1 MVPAAPEIAPD
12 QSESQSVHLEVPA
25 RPGYVVLAR
34 LALSAVC
41 RLTSL
46 DDEDVADLK
55 LATSEAAN
63 GFVGEEDEPTGPLQ
77 PVPDP
82 DSETNL
88 RFTFTLAESEL
99 VLEVACDGGLR
110 IPGDERV
117 LSRAIIDATVDECT
131 ATDTSMRLVKHLAPR
146 GQ

>member
-1 MVPAAPEIAPD
+1 MAEARETAPVAAD
-12 QSESQSVHLEVPA
+12 SQSVQLEVPA
-25 RPGYVVLAR
+25 RPGYVLLAR

-63 GFVGEEDEPTGPLQ
+63 GFVGEEDEPAGPLQ

-82 DSETNL
+82 GSEHEL
-88 RFTFTLAESEL
+88 RFTFTLAPSQL
-99 VLEVACDGGLR
+99 VLEVACDGGFRL
-110 IPGDERV
+110 PADERE
-117 LSRAIIDATVDECT
+117 LSRAIIDATVDDCT
-131 ATDTSMRLVKHLAPR
+131 ATETSMRLVKHLEPR